1 MIYKLTVKTH
11 SKIYDFYMAT
21 HELMRFVGRSDRTEE
36 FKIGE
41 ITIIPSEIKGFNAEK
56 YYMSKVTDSVLDE

>member
-11 SKIYDFYMAT
+11 SKVYNFYMAT

-41 ITIIPSEIKGFNAEK
+41 IIIIPSEIKGFTAEK
-56 YYMSKVTDSVLDE
+56 YYMSKVTDVNQDE